1 MPLIRGRFDHLSREE
16 LLDIL
21 RELEG
26 PLLELELS
34 LDGCAGEPDLVLQE
48 VFFVLHGNP
57 RLQLLF
63 PTRQEDDDWERFKG
77 QHGSNGVK
85 AIGDFVYGRDENPWR
100 RKSCP

>member
-1 MPLIRGRFDHLSREE
+1 MPLIKGRFDDLSREE

-26 PLLELELS
+26 PFLELELS
-34 LDGCAGEPDLVLQE
+34 LDGCAGDPALVLQE

-63 PTRQEDDDWERFKG
+63 PTRQEYDDWERFKD
-77 QHGSNGVK
+77 QHGNGVK

-100 RKSCP
+100 RKSHP